1 MHYEAWVFYFERI
14 MMTAIQLCLNSLFL
28 GIGLAMDACAVSMAN
43 GLKEPEMHIS
53 KNIFISFMFA
63 FFQAGMPLIG
73 YFVGHAFIEY
83 IDIYIPWI
91 SLFLLG
97 FLGGK
102 MVVEGFKKKQEKE
115 TVNKITFQV
124 ILLQSI
130 ATSIDALSVG
140 ITIAEYALYEAFI
153 FALIVAVVTFAICI
167 CATFIGKKFG
177 TRLGNK
183 AIIFGGFVLIAIG
196 LEIFITGII

>member
-1 MHYEAWVFYFERI
+1 
-14 MMTAIQLCLNSLFL
+14 MTAVQLCLTSLFL

-43 GLKEPEMHIS
+43 GLKEPEMRVS
-53 KNIFISFMFA
+53 KSVFISFMFG

-83 IDIYIPWI
+83 IDKYIPWI

-97 FLGGK
+97 FLGVK
-102 MVVEGFKKKQEKE
+102 MIVEGCRKKQEE
-115 TVNKITFQV
+115 DEINKITIQV
-124 ILLQSI
+124 ILIQAI

-140 ITIAEYALYEAFI
+140 ITIADYALYEAFI
-153 FALIVAVVTFAICI
+153 FALIVAVVTFLICI
-167 CATFIGKKFG
+167 CATIIGKKFG
-177 TRLGNK
+177 TKLGNK
-183 AIIFGGFVLIAIG
+183 AIIFGGLVLIAIG